1 MDVHI
6 GILLKTIH
14 VHSSVIRE
22 RTHRTGKEGRDVQIP
37 CFFPWLNVR
46 WSPSMYL
53 RGSVH
58 IYNNTTMEM
67 KEDMN
72 IFLFGSFY
80 CLPMIIFLSCFLNIL
95 KMMWSGGSD
104 GKEPAC
110 NAGDLGLIPGSGR
123 FPGEGKATHSSILA
137 WRIPW
142 TEKTGRLQSMELQ
155 RVGHDWATN
164 TSSFFQRCK

>member
-37 CFFPWLNVR
+37 GFFPWLNVR

-110 NAGDLGLIPGSGR
+110 NAGDLGLIPGSWR
-123 FPGEGKATHSSILA
+123 FPGEGNGNPLQYSCLKNSMDREDWQATVHGVAKS
-137 WRIPW
+137 W
-142 TEKTGRLQSMELQ
+142 TWLG
-155 RVGHDWATN
+155 N
-164 TSSFFQRCK
+164 